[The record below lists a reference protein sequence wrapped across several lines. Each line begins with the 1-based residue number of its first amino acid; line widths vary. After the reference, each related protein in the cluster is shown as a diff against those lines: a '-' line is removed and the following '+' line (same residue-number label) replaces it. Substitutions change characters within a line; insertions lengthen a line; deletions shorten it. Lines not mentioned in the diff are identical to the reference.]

1 MRKATLERKTTETN
15 ISLMLVVDGIGK
27 TEITTGSGFLDHM
40 LTLFGRH
47 GGFDLIL
54 NCQGDSDVDFHHI
67 TEDIGICL
75 GKAFSQALG
84 DCCGITR
91 YGNFL
96 LPMDETLI
104 MIALDICGR
113 AFLGY
118 HVLIPASKV
127 GDFDTEL
134 VQEFLMGFCR
144 SLGLTLHVRQLAGTN
159 SHHLIEA
166 IFKGLAMAM
175 KQAVSIDCDFPN
187 EIPSTKGVL
196 F

>member
-1 MRKATLERKTTETN
+1 MRKASLERKTTETN
-15 ISLMLVVDGIGK
+15 ISLLLVVDGTGK
-27 TEITTGSGFLDHM
+27 TEITSGSGFLDHM

-54 NCQGDSDVDFHHI
+54 NCQGDSAVDFHHI
-67 TEDIGICL
+67 TEDVGICL

-84 DCCGITR
+84 DGRGIAR

-96 LPMDETLI
+96 LPMDETLM
-104 MIALDICGR
+104 MIALDVSGR
-113 AFLGY
+113 ALLEY
-118 HVLIPASKV
+118 HVSIPASKV

-144 SLGLTLHVRQLAGTN
+144 SLGLTLHVRQLSGTN

-166 IFKGLAMAM
+166 IFKGLARAM
-175 KQAVSIDCDFPN
+175 KQAVAIDCVFPDD
-187 EIPSTKGVL
+187 IPSTKGSL